1 MYPQGNE
8 VLVVA
13 HEPVRR
19 ERITQFLADEGFAV
33 TEAAE
38 GLTALR
44 AFGDRQFG
52 LIVASV
58 DLPGSLDGLATVR
71 RARQRQPGLRAL
83 YTGGPA
89 SRPIFGNPAT
99 EDFIAAPFERRELV
113 GCVFELLH
121 RPAADETADLGR
133 RIRAEAGAS

>member
-8 VLVVA
+8 ILVVA
-13 HEPVRR
+13 HQPNRR

-33 TEAAE
+33 TAAAE
-38 GLTALR
+38 GLAALR

-52 LIVASV
+52 LVVAAV

-71 RARQRQPGLRAL
+71 RARRRQPGLRAL
-83 YTGGPA
+83 YTGEPA
-89 SRPIFGNPAT
+89 SRPLLANPAT
-99 EDFIAAPFERRELV
+99 EDFIAAPFERRELI

-121 RPAADETADLGR
+121 RAAMDEAADLGR
-133 RIRAEAGAS
+133 RIRAEI